1 MNNNQY
7 IDKNTINDVF
17 IDLII
22 LFTNS
27 FIN

>member
-17 IDLII
+17 IDLLI